1 MGSSAK
7 AGAGKDESPLAESSD
22 SANALTRRE
31 VESKATAL
39 RIGGASGDEIAS
51 ALGLA
56 SSRVGAKAAERGLA
70 RSLEGSAVEH
80 RALDVTRIDLAV
92 AAIWPKVSEGDPSA
106 ASALAAL
113 LDVRRLLLGLS
124 PVDAAP
130 SPPTQ
135 TPRPRRTRA
144 NSSPESGASD
154 EAIEQSADQLEL
166 A

>member
-7 AGAGKDESPLAESSD
+7 AGPSKDESPLAESTD
-22 SANALTRRE
+22 STTALTRRE

-39 RIGGASGDEIAS
+39 RIGGASGDEIAN

-56 SSRVGAKAAERGLA
+56 SSRVAAKAAERGLA
-70 RSLEGSAVEH
+70 RSLEGSALEH

-92 AAIWPKVSEGDPSA
+92 AAIWPKVSDGDPVA

-124 PVDAAP
+124 PVDTAT

-135 TPRPRRTRA
+135 PPRPRRTRA
-144 NSSPESGASD
+144 SSNQESGAAD
-154 EAIEQSADQLEL
+154 EAIERSADQLEL

>member
-7 AGAGKDESPLAESSD
+7 AGASKDESPPAETTD

-39 RIGGASGDEIAS
+39 RIGGASGEEIAS

-56 SSRVGAKAAERGLA
+56 SARVGAKAAERGLA
-70 RSLEGSAVEH
+70 RSLEGSAIEH

-92 AAIWPKVSEGDPSA
+92 AAIWPRVSDGDPIA

-124 PVDAAP
+124 PVDAGS
-130 SPPTQ
+130 SPITQ
-135 TPRPRRTRA
+135 TPRPRRARA
-144 NSSPESGASD
+144 SNGRESNAPE
-154 EAIEQSADQLEL
+154 EAIERSGDQLEL